1 MKPSISKTFFYFF
14 ALLTFTLCLWNH
26 SFAQKDIGE
35 VGVIYLKAEADQL
48 YGPVFISKS
57 IDTKIL
63 SNVLQKI
70 TSYVMFGFKNNNFV
84 IANEYRQLI
93 LSNGISITDNDVL
106 SFYSKSKV
114 QELLNL
120 GKDNTTFIE
129 QRSEKLTITNGAYTL
144 EFSVICPPTC
154 PW

>member
-1 MKPSISKTFFYFF
+1 MKPSISNPFFYFF
-14 ALLTFTLCLWNH
+14 TILTLTLCLSNH

-35 VGVIYLKAEADQL
+35 IGVIYSKAEADQL
-48 YGPVFISKS
+48 YGPVLISKS

-84 IANEYRQLI
+84 ITNEYRQVI

-144 EFSVICPPTC
+144 EFSVMCPPTC
-154 PW
+154 L